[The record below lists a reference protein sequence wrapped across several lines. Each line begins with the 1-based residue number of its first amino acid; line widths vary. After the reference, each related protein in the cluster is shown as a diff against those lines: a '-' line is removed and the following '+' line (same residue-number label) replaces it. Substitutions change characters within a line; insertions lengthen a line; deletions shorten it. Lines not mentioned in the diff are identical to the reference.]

1 MSVPSRDSGTR
12 SPSRTPAH
20 ILVAEDDHDLRIALT
35 QFLRAHGYKVD
46 SVANG
51 AALLDRLSEFL
62 LSGGSCPADVI
73 VTDVR
78 MPGFSGLSIVEGLRM
93 NGWNQPLVVITAF
106 GDREM
111 HRRVERLGRAAMIDK
126 PFDGEALREK
136 IEELLSA

>member
-1 MSVPSRDSGTR
+1 M
-12 SPSRTPAH
+12 
-20 ILVAEDDHDLRIALT
+20 AEDDHDLRIALT
-35 QFLRAHGYKVD
+35 QFLRSHGYRVD

-62 LSGGSCPADVI
+62 LSGGKAPADVI

-93 NGWNQPLVVITAF
+93 NGWSQPLVVISAF

-111 HRRVERLGRAAMIDK
+111 HQRVARLGRAAMIDK
-126 PFDGEALREK
+126 PFDGDELREK
-136 IEELLSA
+136 IEELLAS